1 MFRDES
7 KMEKI
12 INNTVDETPK
22 EADERKDKDRINLN
36 DVEYHSAFDYEYM
49 LKRIADQVGET

>member
-1 MFRDES
+1 MVFRDES

-22 EADERKDKDRINLN
+22 ETDERKDKDRINLN
-36 DVEYHSAFDYEYM
+36 DVEYH
-49 LKRIADQVGET
+49 